1 MLGVNIL
8 IDTAPK
14 RHVQDLMAS
23 ADTHDRYL
31 AVRGQTQQDQ
41 VELIP
46 ERIHVLQ
53 GWYRLLPHIE
63 RMDITSPTHHQAIQP
78 GDQLV
83 DTVKNYKMG
92 TVVSVRSEPALVQV
106 LDQETR
112 SYVDAVLEGFEDVYV
127 TVESTCTDSEEALLL
142 DGGYDFRV
150 GQTTYVRG
158 PGYMGSGPVTE
169 IVREAEG

>member
-1 MLGVNIL
+1 MERNDHKFRLRLNLFDAIILGV
-8 IDTAPK
+8 
-14 RHVQDLMAS
+14 V
-23 ADTHDRYL
+23 L
-31 AVRGQTQQDQ
+31 AVGAAAVWFGLRSGGSESAPSARTVQYTVLFQSMKQGGS
-41 VELIP
+41 EL
-46 ERIHVLQ
+46 
-53 GWYRLLPHIE
+53 
-63 RMDITSPTHHQAIQP
+63 IQP

-112 SYVDAVLEGFEDVYV
+112 TYVDAELAGYEDVYV
-127 TVESTCTDSEEALLL
+127 TVESACTQRDDALLL

-150 GQTTYVRG
+150 GQTAYVRG